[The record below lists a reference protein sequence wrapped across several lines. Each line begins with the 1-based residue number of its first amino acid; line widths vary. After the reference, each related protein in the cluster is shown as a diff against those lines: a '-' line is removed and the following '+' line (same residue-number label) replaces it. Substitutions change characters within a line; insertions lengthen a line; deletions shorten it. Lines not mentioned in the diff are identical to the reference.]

1 MKDNRPVF
9 LNLFQI
15 KMPITAVV
23 SFMHRVSGVVIF
35 LAIPWLLYLLQW
47 ALASQ
52 AGFNSWHVWMGHIWF
67 PVCMWLVLVAFGH
80 HLFAGV
86 RHIVMD
92 IGFGETFQ
100 AAVISSYLVL
110 LADIFWMIWMGVWIW
125 C

>member
-35 LAIPWLLYLLQW
+35 LAIPWLLCLLQW
-47 ALASQ
+47 SLASE

>member
-1 MKDNRPVF
+1 MKDDRPVF

-15 KMPITAVV
+15 KMPVTAIV

-35 LAIPWLLYLLQW
+35 LAIPWLLYLLQCT
-47 ALASQ
+47 LLSET
-52 AGFNSWHVWMGHIWF
+52 GFNLWHVWMCGLWF
-67 PVCMWLVLVAFGH
+67 SLGIWLVLVAFGH
-80 HLFAGV
+80 HLFAGI

-92 IGFGETFQ
+92 IGFGETFR

-110 LADIFWMIWMGVWIW
+110 AADLFWMILMGVWVW